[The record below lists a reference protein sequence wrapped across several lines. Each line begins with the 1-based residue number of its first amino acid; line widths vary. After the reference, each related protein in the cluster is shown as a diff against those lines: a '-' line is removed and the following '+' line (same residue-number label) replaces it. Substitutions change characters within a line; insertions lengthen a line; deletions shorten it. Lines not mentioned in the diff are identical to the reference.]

1 MYIATGST
9 SSGALPARPIW
20 ENDPMAERWTRERR
34 VEHTRTLLL
43 DAAEELFARKGFSGA
58 ALEDIADTAG
68 YTRGAIYAH
77 FGGKEELFLALIER
91 HRQRFL
97 DGFADVISSAH
108 SLEEVD
114 VGELADRWR
123 DLMSKDGTDQA
134 ALGHEFTLFLLR
146 SPEARERVA
155 AQRRE
160 TVRWL
165 SDYLTEGV
173 ARLGGR
179 LRVPAPTMAR
189 VLLATNEGITLA
201 SHLDGEDLYGA
212 WLAMIISSIEP
223 ATDSPEKRKPAPAGD
238 TNSA

>member
-1 MYIATGST
+1 MTQ
-9 SSGALPARPIW
+9 
-20 ENDPMAERWTRERR
+20 RWTRERR
-34 VEHTRTLLL
+34 LEHTRTLLL

-58 ALEDIADTAG
+58 ALEDIADAAG

-97 DGFADVISSAH
+97 DGFADVISSFH
-108 SLEEVD
+108 RLDELD
-114 VGELADRWR
+114 LDELANRWR
-123 DLMSKDGTDQA
+123 ELMSKDGTDQA

-155 AQRRE
+155 AQRLE

-165 SDYLTEGV
+165 SDYLVEG
-173 ARLGGR
+173 ATRLGGA
-179 LRVPAPTMAR
+179 LRIPAPTMAR

-201 SHLDGEDLYGA
+201 SHLDGEDLYRA
-212 WLAMIISSIEP
+212 WLQMIVSSIEP
-223 ATDSPEKRKPAPAGD
+223 ADHST
-238 TNSA
+238 